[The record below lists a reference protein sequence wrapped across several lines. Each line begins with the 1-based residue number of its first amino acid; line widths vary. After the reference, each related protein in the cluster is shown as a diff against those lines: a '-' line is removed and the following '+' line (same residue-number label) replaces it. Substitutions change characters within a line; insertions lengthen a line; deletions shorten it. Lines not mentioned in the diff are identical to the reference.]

1 MRKKTHVFLG
11 SRERAP
17 QPPPNSSPF
26 PAPNRGGGQEA
37 GTESQLFKKL
47 LLLIINKVQPL
58 SRGNLEIKFLPRF
71 INDFR
76 WPQGE
81 NKDQGPFRGHEMNF

>member
-17 QPPPNSSPF
+17 QPPPNSPF
-26 PAPNRGGGQEA
+26 PAPNRGGGLEA